1 MERTAGGETMARADA
16 DRYAAKHPEGRKL
29 DKKMAEAVQKRAAGG
44 EINCA
49 DATAISENLSMDML
63 KVGETIDLLEI
74 RLRRCQ
80 LGLFGYAGKKLIVE
94 PAVKV
99 SPELEKAIRANLADG
114 RLSCVSAWKIA
125 DGMGIARMDVTS
137 ACEALK
143 IRIKLC
149 QLGAF

>member
-1 MERTAGGETMARADA
+1 MTHADA
-16 DRYAAKHPEGRKL
+16 DRYAAKHPEGRIL
-29 DKKMAEAVQKRAAGG
+29 NKKIAAAVRKRAANE

-49 DATAISENLSMDML
+49 DASAIAENFRADML
-63 KVGETIDLLEI
+63 EVGVTIDLLEI

-80 LGLFGYAGKKLIVE
+80 LGLFGYSQKKGVIE

-99 SPELEKAIRANLADG
+99 STKLEKAIRGALAEG
-114 RLSCVSAWKIA
+114 RLSCLAAWKIA
-125 DGMGIARMDVTS
+125 DGMGIARMDVSS

-143 IRIKLC
+143 IKIKPC

>member
-1 MERTAGGETMARADA
+1 MAHTDA
-16 DRYAAKHPEGRKL
+16 DRYTAKHPGDRKP
-29 DKKMAEAVQKRAAGG
+29 DAKIAEAVRKRAADG

-49 DATAISENLSMDML
+49 DATAIAENLRVDML
-63 KVGETIDLLEI
+63 KVGETIDLLEM
-74 RLRRCQ
+74 RFKRCQ
-80 LGLFGYAGKKLIVE
+80 LGLFGFAGKKLIVE

-99 SPELEKAIRANLADG
+99 SPELEKAVRGNLADG

-143 IRIKLC
+143 IKIKPC

>member
-1 MERTAGGETMARADA
+1 MARADA
-16 DRYAAKHPEGRKL
+16 DHYAAKHPQDRTL
-29 DKKMAEAVQKRAAGG
+29 DKQIAQAVKKRAAGA

-49 DATAISENLSMDML
+49 DASAISENLGVDML

-80 LGLFGYAGKKLIVE
+80 LGLFGYEGKKPIVK
-94 PAVKV
+94 PAAKV
-99 SPELEKAIRANLADG
+99 SAGLKDAICGNLAEG
-114 RLSCVSAWKIA
+114 RLSCLAAWNIA
-125 DGMGIARMDVTS
+125 DAMGIARMDVSS

-143 IRIKLC
+143 IKIKPC

>member
-1 MERTAGGETMARADA
+1 MTRADA
-16 DRYAAKHPEGRKL
+16 DRFAAKHPQDRKM
-29 DKKMAEAVQKRAAGG
+29 DKQIAAAVQKRAAGA

-49 DATAISENLSMDML
+49 DATAIAENLSVDML

-80 LGLFGYAGKKLIVE
+80 LGLFGFEGTKLIVK
-94 PAVKV
+94 PAAKV
-99 SPELEKAIRANLADG
+99 SAELEKAIRGSLTEG
-114 RLSCVSAWKIA
+114 RLSCLAAWNIA
-125 DGMGIARMDVTS
+125 DSMGIARMDVTS

-143 IRIKLC
+143 LKIKPC

>member
-1 MERTAGGETMARADA
+1 MTHADA
-16 DRYAAKHPEGRKL
+16 DRYAAKHPGDRKL
-29 DKKMAEAVQKRAAGG
+29 DKRVAEAVQKRVAGG

-49 DATAISENLSMDML
+49 DATAIAENLRVDML
-63 KVGETIDLLEI
+63 KVGETLDLLEI
-74 RLRRCQ
+74 RLKRCQ

-99 SPELEKAIRANLADG
+99 SPELEKAIRGSLADG
-114 RLSCVSAWKIA
+114 RLSCLSAWKIA
-125 DGMGIARMDVTS
+125 DGMDLARMDVTS

-143 IRIKLC
+143 IKVKPC

>member
-1 MERTAGGETMARADA
+1 MARADA
-16 DRYAAKHPEGRKL
+16 DRYAAKHPQGRKM
-29 DKKMAEAVQKRAAGG
+29 DEKIAAAVQKRAAGA

-49 DATAISENLSMDML
+49 DATAIAENLNVDML

-80 LGLFGYAGKKLIVE
+80 LGLFGFGKKKLIVE
-94 PAVKV
+94 PAVRV
-99 SPELEKAIRANLADG
+99 SAELDKAIRGKLADG
-114 RLSCVSAWKIA
+114 HLSCLSAWKIA
-125 DGMGIARMDVTS
+125 DSMGIARMDVTS

-143 IRIKLC
+143 IRIKPC

>member
-1 MERTAGGETMARADA
+1 MARADA
-16 DRYAAKHPEGRKL
+16 DSFAAKHPGDRKL
-29 DKKMAEAVQKRAAGG
+29 DKRIAEAVQKRAAGG

-49 DATAISENLSMDML
+49 DATAIAENLRVDML
-63 KVGETIDLLEI
+63 KVGETLDLLEI
-74 RLRRCQ
+74 RLKRCQ

-99 SPELEKAIRANLADG
+99 SPELEKAIRGNLADG
-114 RLSCVSAWKIA
+114 RLSCLSAWKIA
-125 DGMGIARMDVTS
+125 DGTGIARMDVTS

-143 IRIKLC
+143 IKVKPC